1 MIGCVLCVQ
10 FEKTDKKPAVIGW
23 TAAAVGA
30 FFLAE
35 WLIHL
40 PLLDFVRPL
49 LPQAL
54 LTCSADSTCTGGL
67 WPPMYWASISPYQNC
82 KKLTLM
88 VLAHDVS

>member
-1 MIGCVLCVQ
+1 MQ

-49 LPQAL
+49 LSQML
-54 LTCSADSTCTGGL
+54 LHA
-67 WPPMYWASISPYQNC
+67 PPKASVMMNPATQYIGHSSYHSRISEQ
-82 KKLTLM
+82 
-88 VLAHDVS
+88 

>member
-1 MIGCVLCVQ
+1 MMGFMLCMQ

-35 WLIHL
+35 WFIHL

-49 LPQAL
+49 LPRML
-54 LTCSADSTCTGGL
+54 LTAQLT
-67 WPPMYWASISPYQNC
+67 AS
-82 KKLTLM
+82 LM
-88 VLAHDVS
+88 VDSAAQCIGCPSLHMQDSEH

>member
-1 MIGCVLCVQ
+1 MQ

-49 LPQAL
+49 LPQML
-54 LTCSADSTCTGGL
+54 LTAPADSISHGRFCC
-67 WPPMYWASISPYQNC
+67 PMYKVSISPPAGFRA
-82 KKLTLM
+82 LTVL
-88 VLAHDVS
+88 VLAPDMS

>member
-1 MIGCVLCVQ
+1 MIGIMLCMQ

-49 LPQAL
+49 LPQIL
-54 LTCSADSTCTGGL
+54 LSAQLIASVMIDS
-67 WPPMYWASISPYQNC
+67 A
-82 KKLTLM
+82 
-88 VLAHDVS
+88 A